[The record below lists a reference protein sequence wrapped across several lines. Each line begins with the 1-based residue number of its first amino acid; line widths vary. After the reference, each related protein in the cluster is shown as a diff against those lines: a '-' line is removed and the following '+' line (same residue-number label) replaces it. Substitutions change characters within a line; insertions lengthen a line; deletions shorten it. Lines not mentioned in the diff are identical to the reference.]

1 MFIKKIYNN
10 PFTRPNGEQANRRVI
25 VDAEGKRLTVFP
37 ESWNPAWQEGMEV
50 EINNDWIV
58 EGEFNGKTTY
68 TFEVP
73 PEFRLPVA
81 APVMNTP
88 TKPPQAPTNG
98 LAEVKAE
105 IAKLNTTMA
114 MVLGKLESISHQIAR
129 PPVQE
134 EEVTQEEI
142 DALMS
147 M

>member
-58 EGEFNGKTTY
+58 VGEYQGKPTF

-73 PEFRLPVA
+73 PAFRFSVA
-81 APVMNTP
+81 SSIMSPPKP
-88 TKPPQAPTNG
+88 TQAPTNG
-98 LAEVKAE
+98 FDELKAE

-114 MVLGKLESISHQIAR
+114 MVLGKLESISHQISR
-129 PPVQE
+129 PPLE
-134 EEVTQEEI
+134 TDEVTQEDI
-142 DALMS
+142 DRIFP
-147 M
+147 